1 MLFGFGIRL
10 SLTVLTLIVAVR
22 RYGIIAVITGKKV
35 KHAAAGRARRT
46 SQWARTHGA
55 STGYN
60 LRAMDLVHT
69 LRRERAELADRL
81 HRERLVHFAMTLAA

>member
-22 RYGIIAVITGKKV
+22 RYGIVATVTGKKI
-35 KHAAAGRARRT
+35 KHAATGRARR
-46 SQWARTHGA
+46 SGQWDRAHGA

-69 LRRERAELADRL
+69 LRQERMGR
-81 HRERLVHFAMTLAA
+81 VAMTLAA